1 MRQRKRE
8 ITRKWERGRDQK
20 ESHREERQRKRDTE
34 TEQISYTS
42 AISEAPAE
50 QGPQSHVEVI
60 SRLHAQTDPFR
71 AVPDARE
78 HLKPT
83 RAQTHTSDGCTVPK
97 PTEHFKQHGFLF
109 FS

>member
-1 MRQRKRE
+1 MGETERNGE

-20 ESHREERQRKRDTE
+20 ESHREDRQRKRDTE

-60 SRLHAQTDPFR
+60 S
-71 AVPDARE
+71 
-78 HLKPT
+78 
-83 RAQTHTSDGCTVPK
+83 
-97 PTEHFKQHGFLF
+97 
-109 FS
+109 